1 MASLDAKASA
11 QATKLEIFAS
21 FAARIELPGD
31 LILRVQRFIDNDYND
46 INNLEE
52 QEQLQRGLPTSL
64 RVEVVAFTNSE
75 VVNKIIFFQDKG
87 GDFLRVILPCLRARK
102 VYSNDILYSQGDTS
116 EEIFFVLQGGFTLYA
131 DLSLLIEL
139 PRRTIDPHHQAFN
152 VPVIFYG
159 TGSYFG
165 DFDSLIQADD

>member
-52 QEQLQRGLPTSL
+52 
-64 RVEVVAFTNSE
+64 
-75 VVNKIIFFQDKG
+75 
-87 GDFLRVILPCLRARK
+87 
-102 VYSNDILYSQGDTS
+102 
-116 EEIFFVLQGGFTLYA
+116 
-131 DLSLLIEL
+131 
-139 PRRTIDPHHQAFN
+139 
-152 VPVIFYG
+152 
-159 TGSYFG
+159 
-165 DFDSLIQADD
+165 